1 MGLGRLH
8 PIRTVRRRD
17 GPWVAA
23 DALLHRLAFV
33 TPPIRR
39 GVRRFDAEYLRET
52 RRGMWSDDRTALDA
66 LDVGPTDAIL
76 DVGCGTGALTR
87 VLAEETRGRVVGL
100 DADRALLDAGSCDA
114 PSVVGDARSL
124 PFADDSFDLVI
135 CQALL
140 INLADPGAVLREFAR
155 VASDR
160 VAAVEPDNERVA
172 VESTVDAEPRL
183 ERRAREAY
191 LAGVET
197 DVALGPV
204 PDLFER
210 TGLRDVRI
218 RRHDHTRRIEPPYDE
233 GALTAARRK
242 ATGVGLDGDR
252 AMILAGGLT
261 AEEYDDL
268 RADWRAMG
276 RAVVAAMRDDEY
288 RRTETVPFFVT
299 VGEV

>member
-1 MGLGRLH
+1 M
-8 PIRTVRRRD
+8 
-17 GPWVAA
+17 
-23 DALLHRLAFV
+23 
-33 TPPIRR
+33 
-39 GVRRFDAEYLRET
+39 RRFDAEYLRQT
-52 RRGMWSDDRTALDA
+52 RRGMWSDDREALDA
-66 LDVGPTDAIL
+66 LDVGPADDIL

-87 VLAEETRGRVVGL
+87 VLAEETDGQVVGL
-100 DADRALLDAGSCDA
+100 DADRDLLEAGSCGA
-114 PSVVGDARSL
+114 PVVAGDARSL
-124 PFADDSFDLVI
+124 PFANDSFDLVV

-140 INLADPGAVLREFAR
+140 INLPDYEAVVREFTR

-160 VAAVEPDNERVA
+160 VATVEPDNEAVA
-172 VESTVDAEPRL
+172 VESTVAAEPEL

-210 TGLRDVRI
+210 TGLTDVHVA
-218 RRHDHTRRIEPPYDE
+218 RHDHTRTIEPPYGN
-233 GALTAARRK
+233 GALKDARRK

-252 AMILAGGLT
+252 REIMAGGLT

-276 RAVVAAMRDDEY
+276 RDVVDAMRDGEY
-288 RRTETVPFFVT
+288 RREETVPFYVT

>member
-1 MGLGRLH
+1 
-8 PIRTVRRRD
+8 
-17 GPWVAA
+17 
-23 DALLHRLAFV
+23 
-33 TPPIRR
+33 
-39 GVRRFDAEYLRET
+39 VRRFDAEYLRET
-52 RRGMWSDDRTALDA
+52 RRGMWSDDREALDV
-66 LDVGPTDAIL
+66 LDVGPSDDVL

-87 VLAEETRGRVVGL
+87 VLAEETDGRVVGL
-100 DADRALLDAGSCDA
+100 DADRDLLRAGACDV
-114 PSVVGDARSL
+114 PVVAGDARSL
-124 PFADDSFDLVI
+124 PFADDSFDLVV

-140 INLADPGAVLREFAR
+140 INLPDPEGVVREFAR

-160 VAAVEPDNERVA
+160 IAAIEPDNERVA

-210 TGLRDVRI
+210 TGLGDVRV
-218 RRHDHTRRIEPPYDE
+218 RRYDHTRTIEPPYGE
-233 GALTAARRK
+233 VALKAARRK
-242 ATGVGLDGDR
+242 ATGVGLDDDR
-252 AMILAGGLT
+252 ATILAGGL
-261 AEEYDDL
+261 APEEYDDL

-276 RAVVAAMRDDEY
+276 RSVVEAMQEGDY
-288 RRTETVPFFVT
+288 RREETVPFFVT